1 MSEEVKN
8 QTEGKEITTVSD
20 EELIALLNQNHKLQ
34 EKENEGEGIKADYLI
49 LAKPSTKALQRSQKD
64 LYIQGLQVGD
74 IFLQK
79 DKKILGAELKVVPL
93 AFITLY
99 QEKESASQDAKFFG
113 IWNKE
118 QAVSFPVAEGSYF
131 NRQLPNG
138 HILVPVNWI
147 MVTVIGH
154 HEIEN
159 AVIAFKSTGS
169 RIWKKWKEDVKARSS
184 SSATLVYKIFEEAY
198 NNDRYD
204 WTDFGFEYVESLL
217 ETDKAEAVYC
227 LKKSNAIRESYE
239 KHALVGNH
247 DVASLSAKA
256 SVAQIEDASDIPETY
271 EDEEIPF

>member
-1 MSEEVKN
+1 MENVEN
-8 QTEGKEITTVSD
+8 KEITQVNES
-20 EELIALLNQNHKLQ
+20 ELAELMAQSQKLQ
-34 EKENEGEGIKADYLI
+34 EKENAGEGVKADYLI
-49 LAKPSTKALQRSQKD
+49 LAKTGTKALQRSQKD
-64 LYIQGLQVGD
+64 LYIQGLQIGD

-79 DKKILGAELKVVPL
+79 DKKILGAEVKVVPL

-99 QEKESASQDAKFFG
+99 QEKESADQDAKFFG
-113 IWNKE
+113 MWNKE
-118 QAVSFPVAEGSYF
+118 QAVTFPVADGSYF

-138 HILVPVNWI
+138 HILVPVNWV

-169 RIWKKWKEDVKARSS
+169 RIWKKWKEDAKERSG
-184 SSATLVYKIFEEAY
+184 SSATLVYKIHEEAY
-198 NNDRYD
+198 NNDKYD

-247 DVASLSAKA
+247 DVASLTKA
-256 SVAQIEDASDIPETY
+256 PVKAYIEDASET
-271 EDEEIPF
+271 EDSFDDEEMGF